1 MDRIFRAAAE
11 IFMHSP
17 ALMKHLF
24 HNFPDCTIDIETLR
38 AAAREIFMNRLMT
51 SISCLLSNKRQD
63 PKSKGRLTRLLE
75 TLEDDPKDNL
85 KIGLCEAIL
94 RYEIYPGIVEAPKD
108 KVVRSLVA
116 GVGGGPATE
125 IMKIVSPYVLQ
136 IRAYDVVQEIL
147 YVARRKEQ
155 DSLRASVVGLISGY
169 EDNLNRGPNW
179 TEQMGRNQM
188 QQN

>member
-17 ALMKHLF
+17 AFMKHLF
-24 HNFPDCTIDIETLR
+24 QNFPDCTIDIEALR
-38 AAAREIFMNRLMT
+38 AAAREIFMNSLMT
-51 SISCLLSNKRQD
+51 SISYLLSNKRQD
-63 PKSKGRLTRLLE
+63 PKSEGRLTRLLE

-85 KIGLCEAIL
+85 RMGLCEAIL
-94 RYEIYPGIVEAPKD
+94 RHEIYPRIAEAAKD

-147 YVARRKEQ
+147 YGARRKQQ
-155 DSLRASVVGLISGY
+155 DSLRASVIGVISSY
-169 EDNLNRGPNW
+169 EDNLNRCPIW
-179 TEQMGRNQM
+179 TE
-188 QQN
+188 